1 MNNALPPQDKL
12 RLDALLKRT
21 KDEAAHMLGYPAT
34 HLLDFSPLLPFMDSS
49 FNNIGDPFAPSSYRI
64 NTHDFERD
72 VIAWFKSILHA
83 PEDDVWGYVTSGG
96 TEGNMYGM
104 YLAREFLPG
113 GIVYYSEDTHYSIA
127 KILRLVGARSIMVK
141 SRPDGE
147 MDYDD
152 LAGTLSIHR
161 DSPPIIFANIGT
173 TMRGA
178 IDNLDAIKTV
188 LKNHALHRYYIH
200 ADAALS
206 GIILPFAEEAQP
218 FDFAAGIDSIAIS
231 GHKMPGSPMPCGV
244 VLARRSHTER
254 IARAVEY
261 IGTNDM
267 TIAGSRSGIAPL
279 YLWYV
284 IQTLGVEGLRAIVA
298 QCQTVADYTI
308 ESFSRQGIKA
318 WRHKNSLTIVFP
330 RQNDAV
336 LKKWQIATQGT
347 DAHLIC
353 MPHVTKTHIDHFLQ
367 EWRDAPHDCHSEVK
381 TSQSSP
387 CKY

>member
-1 MNNALPPQDKL
+1 MRKSLPPPDKK

-21 KDEAAHMLGYPAT
+21 KDEATHMLGYPST
-34 HLLDFSPLLPFMDSS
+34 HLLDFSPLLPFMDTS

-64 NTHDFERD
+64 NTHDLERE
-72 VIAWFKSILHA
+72 VIAWFKTILHA
-83 PEDDVWGYVTSGG
+83 PEDGVWGYVTSGG

-127 KILRLVGARSIMVK
+127 KILRLVGARSIMIK
-141 SRPDGE
+141 SQPNGE

-152 LAGTLSIHR
+152 LAATLSIHR

-178 IDNLDAIKTV
+178 IDNLESIKTI
-188 LKNHALHRYYIH
+188 LKERAIHRYYIH

-206 GIILPFAEEAQP
+206 GMILPFTDNPQP
-218 FDFAAGIDSIAIS
+218 FDFDAGIDSIAIS

-254 IARAVEY
+254 IARAIEY

-284 IQTLGVEGLRAIVA
+284 IQTLGIEGFHDIIA
-298 QCQTVADYTI
+298 QCQEIAAYTI
-308 ESFSRQGIKA
+308 TAFARYGIKA
-318 WRHKNSLTIVFP
+318 WRHDNSLTIVFP
-330 RQNDAV
+330 RRNEDV
-336 LKKWQIATQGT
+336 LKKWQIATQGK

-353 MPHVTKTHIDHFLQ
+353 MPHVTKLHIDNFLQ
-367 EWRDAPHDCHSEVK
+367 EWTAAFRNAEQRTVKQAHSE
-381 TSQSSP
+381 
-387 CKY
+387 